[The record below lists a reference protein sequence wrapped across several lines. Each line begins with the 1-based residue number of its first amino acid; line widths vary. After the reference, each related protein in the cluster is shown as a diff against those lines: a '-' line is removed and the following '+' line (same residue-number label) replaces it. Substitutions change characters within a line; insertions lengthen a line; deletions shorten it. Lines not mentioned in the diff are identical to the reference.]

1 MQNSNFGGKA
11 VKESDLLNYQRKSM
25 VIDRNS
31 TQAKEKEETSS
42 ILLYDSF
49 IYSRWSLDIN
59 CYAEKLYS
67 KNINRSVIHC
77 ALKTIS
83 MTQMHMQH
91 IVQKFLHI
99 HFMKITYFHTKS
111 GFEKITNLIF
121 FVWCIYRHI
130 IGFFLIHCFV

>member
-25 VIDRNS
+25 MIDRNS
-31 TQAKEKEETSS
+31 TLAKEKEETSS

-67 KNINRSVIHC
+67 KNINRSVIH
-77 ALKTIS
+77 
-83 MTQMHMQH
+83 
-91 IVQKFLHI
+91 
-99 HFMKITYFHTKS
+99 
-111 GFEKITNLIF
+111 
-121 FVWCIYRHI
+121 
-130 IGFFLIHCFV
+130 